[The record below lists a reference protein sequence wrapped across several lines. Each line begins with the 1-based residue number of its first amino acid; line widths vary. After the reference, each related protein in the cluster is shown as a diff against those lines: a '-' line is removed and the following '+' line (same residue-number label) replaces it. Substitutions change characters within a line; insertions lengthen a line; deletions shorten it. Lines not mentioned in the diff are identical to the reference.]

1 MNFQKIF
8 LSLHKIKMPKYPM
21 NRFLFFLIISICLSS
36 CKEKADINKLY
47 NETEECFELTFKY
60 TNVNGID
67 YASVTEDDVYRMEYD
82 KVRSRFHI
90 WTIRF
95 ADLRITETF
104 YVRLNKFHC
113 TETQICFDNAD
124 TRVIIENAGDYYI
137 VHIYKLRRYSRVDSR
152 WEDWVTFHNSSQ
164 RVRSRTANNSSEQ
177 SSDEK
182 IATSRNEKEKSEPIK
197 NQNIFTVVYAISDD
211 GFLNI
216 REQPSSKAKV
226 LGKLHGVFDGLGEG
240 VLIEKGDSWSKVST
254 KGIVGWVYTKYLGY
268 QTWYEGTGSSILIAN
283 LPQTPI
289 YEDADVAEE
298 DYKLTS
304 VKKGTII
311 ADSFKDAGKY
321 YALQTAGT
329 CLRVKKEDVKI
340 VSRSNK

>member
-1 MNFQKIF
+1 
-8 LSLHKIKMPKYPM
+8 M
-21 NRFLFFLIISICLSS
+21 NRYLLFLIISICFSS

-47 NETEECFELTFKY
+47 NEAEECFELTFKY
-60 TNVNGID
+60 ANVNGID
-67 YASVTEDDVYRMEYD
+67 YASVTEGDVYRMEYD

-95 ADLRITETF
+95 ADLRINETF

-113 TETQICFDNAD
+113 TETQICLDNTE
-124 TRVIIENAGDYYI
+124 TRVIIENAGEYYI
-137 VHIYKLRRYSRVDSR
+137 VHIYKLSRYGRIDSR
-152 WEDWVTFHNSSQ
+152 WEDWVTFHNSSD
-164 RVRSRTANNSSEQ
+164 RVLSITNNSREQ
-177 SSDEK
+177 SSDK
-182 IATSRNEKEKSEPIK
+182 KTAVSHNEEISEPIS
-197 NQNIFTVVYAISDD
+197 NQNIFTVVYATSDD

-226 LGKLHGVFDGLGEG
+226 LGELHSVFDGLGEG
-240 VLIEKGDSWSKVST
+240 VLIEKGDSWSKVSS
-254 KGIVGWVYTKYLGY
+254 KGIVGWVYTKYLGL
-268 QTWYEGTGSSILIAN
+268 QTWYNGTGSAILIAN

-289 YEDADVAEE
+289 YEDADVDEE
-298 DYKLTS
+298 NYKFTS

-311 ADSFKDAGKY
+311 ADSFKDEGKY
-321 YALQTAGT
+321 YVLQSAGT